1 MKLKTLKAERDYW
14 TNKLSKAESKEAKK
28 VIEETLDELNYKIE
42 DKIAYKQW
50 LLDIGSYAAGAVVGA
65 IIYNRLKK

>member
-1 MKLKTLKAERDYW
+1 LKK
-14 TNKLSKAESKEAKK
+14 
-28 VIEETLDELNYKIE
+28 TLDELNYKIE

-50 LLDIGSYAAGAVVGA
+50 LFDIGSYAAGTVVGA